1 MERSAGGAG
10 SLLGKFHAG
19 VEQIPS
25 PHGLRSMPV
34 WNQFHRRME
43 FCARRSVHVSVRP
56 LVNSCWLML
65 KKKTAARFNGTA
77 DDEEK

>member
-1 MERSAGGAG
+1 
-10 SLLGKFHAG
+10 
-19 VEQIPS
+19 
-25 PHGLRSMPV
+25 MPV

-56 LVNSCWLML
+56 LVNSCWLMR